1 VTRLARTRDELPM
14 TAGASPYDAMGGE
27 PAVRAVL
34 QALYDR
40 LFVDPIVGFLFD
52 GKDKTHI
59 VEQQV
64 ALTCRFLGGPQRYEG
79 KPLPEAHAALPLLPG
94 HFDRRHHLLSIVLEE
109 RGVPEEAR
117 RAWLRIDESLRS
129 SVLAAGQDARD
140 RTHRAPE

>member
-1 VTRLARTRDELPM
+1 
-14 TAGASPYDAMGGE
+14 
-27 PAVRAVL
+27 L

-52 GKDKTHI
+52 GKDKARI

-64 ALTCRFLGGPQRYEG
+64 GLTCRFLGGPQRYDG

-94 HFDRRHHLLSIVLEE
+94 HFDRRHHLLAGVLEE

-140 RTHRAPE
+140 RTRE